1 MWEKFNQ
8 ANENMWWNS
17 LENKESFS
25 GWKKSEL
32 EVNYSQNANKLK
44 EIQLIEQID
53 KEIWDHLDKLN
64 ISEEDKEKI
73 YEKLL
78 HFSENEKLVNKTIK
92 YIKFSKSIDDVY
104 TAISYSNI
112 SYTKQQTEK
121 NKYDINNMIKNRK
134 LIKKNRKLIKK
145 NRKLIKKNKIKNLI
159 IKI

>member
-121 NKYDINNMIKNRK
+121 NKYDINNMINQEERTGS
-134 LIKKNRKLIKK
+134 
-145 NRKLIKKNKIKNLI
+145 
-159 IKI
+159 